1 MDIRLV
7 QIQPGL
13 IFEGEDFSVSAFPV
27 HHRGPDCYGFHFQEK
42 PRRPFLPEKA
52 DLLEIPPG
60 PWRRDLVNGA
70 SVILPDGRQIHPEE
84 VLGPARPGTRLV
96 HVGDT
101 GRTDNLVE
109 VSRDADLLVI
119 EATYLDEE
127 AEMASEFSHLTARR
141 AAELAV
147 LAGVKH
153 LILTHISRRYRE
165 RDVVAEA
172 RSVFPGAVV
181 ARDFDVFQ
189 VKRGECIRIEGD
201 LPGE

>member
-1 MDIRLV
+1 
-7 QIQPGL
+7 
-13 IFEGEDFSVSAFPV
+13 
-27 HHRGPDCYGFHFQEK
+27 
-42 PRRPFLPEKA
+42 
-52 DLLEIPPG
+52 
-60 PWRRDLVNGA
+60 
-70 SVILPDGRQIHPEE
+70 
-84 VLGPARPGTRLV
+84 
-96 HVGDT
+96 VGDT